1 MRQKLRKN
9 LVCGIFALVFSISSV
24 FAASSLIPVG
34 RAVGIRLHTEGVMVA
49 EIGTVETEQGTAA
62 PAAEAGLQAG
72 DIILSVNG
80 KTITSNAELQQVVA
94 LSAGETL
101 SMLTKRG
108 DEECMLT
115 VCAVRDLQGQYRLGV
130 MIRDG
135 MSGIG
140 TITYVD
146 PETGRYGSLGHGI
159 CDGQSGALIP
169 LGEGDLIDASVER
182 VQKGEAGEPGALQGR
197 FDEQDTLGTVEKN
210 TASGIFGVLGSQE
223 LIEGLGA
230 LETASADEIRMGACT
245 ILSNVEG
252 TEVKEYQAQITK
264 VFRDGGE
271 FDQCMMLR
279 ITDDALVNTTGG
291 IVQGMGV
298 IDNRDNTK
306 KPENKG
312 FSAVTLKLTPTS
324 VSDQHRHIRIDAPL
338 P

>member
-1 MRQKLRKN
+1 MRQRLRKN
-9 LVCGIFALVFSISSV
+9 LVCGAAAVVFSISSV
-24 FAASSLIPVG
+24 FAAALPSSLIPVG

-49 EIGTVETEQGTAA
+49 EVGAVETAQGSVC

-72 DIILSVNG
+72 DVILSVNG
-80 KTITSNAELQQVVA
+80 ETIRSNAELQQIVA

-101 SMLTKRG
+101 SMLTKRDG
-108 DEECMLT
+108 EERMLT
-115 VCAVRDLQGQYRLGV
+115 VCAAQDLQGQYRLGV

-182 VQKGEAGEPGALQGR
+182 VQKGEVGEPGALQGR

-210 TASGIFGVLGSQE
+210 TTSGIFGVLGAQDM
-223 LIEGLGA
+223 IEGLSA
-230 LETASADEIRMGACT
+230 LETVPAEEVRTGPCT
-245 ILSNVEG
+245 ILSNVSG
-252 TEVKEYQAQITK
+252 TAVREYKAEITK
-264 VFRDGGE
+264 IFHDGGE

-279 ITDDALVNTTGG
+279 ITDDALVNATGG
-291 IVQGMGV
+291 IVQGMSGSPIIQDGKLV
-298 IDNRDNTK
+298 
-306 KPENKG
+306 G
-312 FSAVTLKLTPTS
+312 AVTHVLVNDPCRGYGISIENML
-324 VSDQHRHIRIDAPL
+324 AAAG
-338 P
+338 